1 MHILLTAA
9 TNFEIQPAI
18 NYLAERDCIIGNH
31 TFEILI
37 TGIGSLSTA
46 YWITRAINNRRPDHM
61 LQAGIA
67 GSFSDAYAPGSLVMI
82 SEEICGDL
90 GVEEQDHFKDVFDMG
105 LPQITTPYTGKG
117 LVNIHTATW
126 EKHNLPCVKAVTINE
141 ITTRTGRIQ
150 QLQQKYEAVVESME
164 GAAFHYV
171 ALMEKIPF
179 LQLRAVSNRVGE
191 RDKSKWKMAAAIE
204 HLNKK
209 LIEIV
214 NDVSSIVNR
223 QS

>member
-9 TNFEIQPAI
+9 TNFEIQPAV

-37 TGIGSLSTA
+37 TGIGSMSTA
-46 YWITRAINNRRPDHM
+46 YWLTRAINKNRPDYM

-67 GSFSDAYAPGSLVMI
+67 GSFSADYAPGSLVMI

-90 GVEEQDHFKDVFDMG
+90 GVEEQDNFKDVFDMG

-117 LVNIHTATW
+117 LMNIHLDAW
-126 EKHNLPCVKAVTINE
+126 QKYNLPCVKAVTINE
-141 ITTRTGRIQ
+141 ITTRAGRMQ
-150 QLQQKYEAVVESME
+150 QLQQKYAAVVESME

-179 LQLRAVSNRVGE
+179 MQLRAVSNRVGE

-204 HLNKK
+204 HLNNK

-214 NDVSSIVNR
+214 SGEL
-223 QS
+223 